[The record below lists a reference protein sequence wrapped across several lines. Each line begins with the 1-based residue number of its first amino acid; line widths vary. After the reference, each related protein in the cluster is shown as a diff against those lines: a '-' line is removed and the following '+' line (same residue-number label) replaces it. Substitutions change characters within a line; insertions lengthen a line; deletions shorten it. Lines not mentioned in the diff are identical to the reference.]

1 MNFNDEVK
9 KDAGSYAAGLIQ
21 AGMTVGLGTGS
32 TAFWFITALAARI
45 KDEGLPC
52 RGIPTSLSTKQLAA
66 GLGIPLVELNDVEF
80 IDVDIDGADEI
91 DPQLNLVKGGGGAL
105 LQEKMVAAASKQLII
120 IAGHNKLVRQ
130 LGAFPLPLEVV
141 PYGWKQVQ
149 HVIETKYHVAA
160 KIRSSG
166 QQPFVTDH
174 GHYILDCYFQQI
186 PEPGLLNSELNNI
199 PGVVENGL
207 FINMTSMA
215 VIGKPGG
222 SIEILTRS

>member
-1 MNFNDEVK
+1 MNVRDEVK
-9 KDAGSYAAGLIQ
+9 KEAGSYAAKLIQ

-52 RGIPTSLSTKQLAA
+52 RGVPTSLSTRQLAT
-66 GLGIPLVELNDVEF
+66 GLGIPLVALNDVEF
-80 IDVDIDGADEI
+80 VDVDIDGADEI
-91 DPQLNLVKGGGGAL
+91 DPRLNLIKGGGGAL
-105 LQEKMVAAASKQLII
+105 LQEKMVAAASKKLII
-120 IAGHNKLVRQ
+120 IAGHDKLVSQ
-130 LGAFPLPLEVV
+130 LGVFPLPLEVI

-149 HVIETKYHVAA
+149 RVIETNYNVTV

-166 QQPFVTDH
+166 QQSFVTDH

-186 PEPGLLNSELNNI
+186 TDPALLSSELNNI
-199 PGVVENGL
+199 PGIVENGL

-215 VIGKPGG
+215 VIGKPDG
-222 SIEILTRS
+222 SIETLTRS